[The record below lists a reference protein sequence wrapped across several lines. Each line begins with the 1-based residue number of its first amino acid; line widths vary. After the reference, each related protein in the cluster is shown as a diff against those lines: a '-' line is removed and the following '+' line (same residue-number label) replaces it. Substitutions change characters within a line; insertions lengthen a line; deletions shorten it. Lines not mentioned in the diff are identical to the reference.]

1 MTHSGF
7 RLPAFLFVL
16 LVSFLVVP
24 PVTSANETDQD
35 VPVSA
40 VGGAVHADLFTGT
53 ATTSIPI
60 AVPPGRGGVQ
70 PRACSHKWIGY
81 GIIPGWN

>member
-1 MTHSGF
+1 MPQPCFGWF
-7 RLPAFLFVL
+7 LRLPSFPLVILASLLFG
-16 LVSFLVVP
+16 P
-24 PVTSANETDQD
+24 PFTLANETDQD

-70 PRACSHKWIGY
+70 PNLALVYNLSKA
-81 GIIPGWN
+81 